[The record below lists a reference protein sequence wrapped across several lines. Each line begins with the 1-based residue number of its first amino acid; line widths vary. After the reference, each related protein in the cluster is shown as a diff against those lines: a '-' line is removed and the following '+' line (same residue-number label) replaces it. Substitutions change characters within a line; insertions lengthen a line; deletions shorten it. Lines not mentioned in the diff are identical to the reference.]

1 MRSFMSAFASGV
13 LRMTCYKK
21 MINNAFLCD
30 KYMQY
35 CAAVSAKPYKIAP
48 IFPITAQK
56 KYYRFENTDIVC
68 LQAKNSQPK
77 TLVLYL
83 HGGAY
88 LEQPVPFQWA
98 FLNHLVHD
106 TDTLVVA
113 PIYGKTPRHNY
124 KEAYAMLNALYV
136 KMLEYTDAENIIFFG
151 DSSGGGLALAFA
163 KSLLQTDL
171 PQPKQILL
179 FSPWLDISME
189 NDDMDLYDKADP
201 SLGRKGLRQIAERW
215 AVDTDLHDPLLSPLF
230 GSNVGLA
237 KTALF
242 VGDRELLVADARL
255 YREKALADGV
265 DFTYVEQTGVNH
277 CYPFY
282 PTVEA
287 KQAKKYVNNFINTGR
302 I

>member
-13 LRMTCYKK
+13 LRITGYKK

-35 CAAVSAKPYKIAP
+35 CAAVSAKTYR
-48 IFPITAQK
+48 TAQVFPVNAEK
-56 KYYRFENTDIVC
+56 KYYRFENTDIIC
-68 LQAKNSQPK
+68 LKAKNHNPK
-77 TLVLYL
+77 TMVLYL

-98 FLNHLVHD
+98 FMNHLVHD
-106 TDTLVVA
+106 TDTCVVA
-113 PIYGKTPRHNY
+113 PIYNKTPRHNY
-124 KEAYAMLNALYV
+124 KEAYAMLTALYK
-136 KMLEYTDAENIIFFG
+136 KMLEHTCAENIIFFG

-189 NDDMDLYDKADP
+189 NDDMDALDKADP
-201 SLGRKGLRQIAERW
+201 SLGRKGLRQIALAW
-215 AVDTDLHDPLLSPLF
+215 ADGTDLHDPLLSPLF

-242 VGDRELLVADARL
+242 VGDRELLLPDARL

-265 DFTYVEQTGVNH
+265 DFTYVEQSGVNH

-282 PTVEA
+282 PTPEA

>member
-13 LRMTCYKK
+13 LRITLHKQML
-21 MINNAFLCD
+21 NNNCLFD

-48 IFPITAQK
+48 IFPMKSQT
-56 KYYRFENTDIVC
+56 KYYRFEDTDIVT
-68 LQAKNSQPK
+68 LQAKHHKPK
-77 TLVLYL
+77 TLILYL

-88 LEQPVPFQWA
+88 LEQPVPFQWS
-98 FLNHLVHD
+98 FIDHLVHD

-113 PIYGKTPRHNY
+113 PIYNKTPRHNY
-124 KEAYAMLNALYV
+124 KEAHIMLTALYK
-136 KMLEYTDAENIIFFG
+136 KMLAHTSAENIIFFG

-189 NDDMDLYDKADP
+189 NDDMDLYDRVDP
-201 SLGRKGLRQIAERW
+201 SLGRKWLRQIALAW
-215 AVDTDLHDPLLSPLF
+215 ANKTDLHDPLLSPLF

-242 VGDRELLVADARL
+242 VGDREILLPDARL

-265 DFTYVEQTGVNH
+265 DFTYVEQSGVNH

-282 PTVEA
+282 PTPEA